1 MPSTVRIA
9 TRKSPLALW
18 QAETVQQQLKA
29 AHNAIEV
36 ELVPMTTEGDRKLG
50 QPLYQLGG
58 KQLFVKELET
68 AMMEKRADLAVHSMK
83 DVAAELPEGLMLCT
97 FMEREDP
104 TDALVSNHYST
115 LDDLP
120 AGAVIGTCS
129 VRRRA
134 QLLAYRPDC
143 RIKNLRGNVGTRLGK
158 LDAGEYD
165 AIILASAGLKRL
177 GLHERI
183 ASPLP
188 ISLSLPAAGQG
199 IVGIEVRTDDTELQ
213 ELLAPLH
220 DLDAADRLIAER
232 AVTRT
237 LNGGCSAPVA
247 AYAELDGD
255 QITMIT
261 RVISIDGKTMLQETV
276 KGHRADANELGV
288 QAAKALITQGAAQIL
303 AEAEAFLAEEAKAS
317 T

>member
-1 MPSTVRIA
+1 MTSTVRIA

-18 QAETVQQQLKA
+18 QAETVQQQLLT
-29 AHNAIEV
+29 AHDAIQV

-58 KQLFVKELET
+58 KQLFVKELEN

-83 DVAAELPEGLMLCT
+83 DVAAVLPEGLTLCT

-134 QLLAYRPDC
+134 QLLAYRSDF

-177 GLHERI
+177 GLHDRI
-183 ASPLP
+183 AAALP
-188 ISLSLPAAGQG
+188 INLSLPAAGQG
-199 IVGIEVRTDDTELQ
+199 IVGIEVRSDDTTLQ
-213 ELLAPLH
+213 ALLAPLH
-220 DLDAADRLIAER
+220 DQDSADRLTAER

-237 LNGGCSAPVA
+237 LNGGCSAPIA
-247 AYAELDGD
+247 AYAVLEGD
-255 QITMIT
+255 QINMTT
-261 RVISIDGKTMLQETV
+261 RVISIDGKTTIEEIVTGPRTDANALGE
-276 KGHRADANELGV
+276 KAADALIKRG
-288 QAAKALITQGAAQIL
+288 AKKIL
-303 AEAEAFLAEEAKAS
+303 SDTEEFLAKEAKATS
-317 T
+317 

>member
-18 QAETVQQQLKA
+18 QAETVQQQLLA
-29 AHNAIEV
+29 AHSAIQV
-36 ELVPMTTEGDRKLG
+36 ELVPMTTEGDQRLDK
-50 QPLYQLGG
+50 PLYRLGG
-58 KQLFVKELET
+58 KQMFVKELEA

-83 DVAAELPEGLMLCT
+83 DVAAELPDGLTLCT

-134 QLLAYRPDC
+134 QLLAYRPDF

-165 AIILASAGLKRL
+165 VIILASAGLKRL
-177 GLHERI
+177 GLHDRI
-183 ASPLP
+183 ASTLP
-188 ISLSLPAAGQG
+188 IGLSLPAAGQG
-199 IVGIEVRTDDTELQ
+199 IVGIEVRTDDTALQ

-220 DLDAADRLIAER
+220 NHDAADRLIAER

-247 AYAELDGD
+247 AYAVLDED
-255 QITMIT
+255 QITMVA
-261 RVISIDGKTMLQETV
+261 RVIAIDGKTTLEETV
-276 KGHRADANELGV
+276 TGHRADADELGV
-288 QAAKALITQGAAQIL
+288 QAANALIKLGAKKLL
-303 AEAEAFLAEEAKAS
+303 ADAEVFLAQDTTA
-317 T
+317 TP